1 MVSDSERASR
11 GAGVSRRGPREWKVQ
26 LTLTN
31 EGPVIW
37 LEPTHAEFC
46 NVYKMKSFGKVVSW
60 QNADVACS
68 RVECVC
74 ESGEERSSF
83 G

>member
-1 MVSDSERASR
+1 MGTDSERASR
-11 GAGVSRRGPREWKVQ
+11 GAGVSRRGPRERKVQ
-26 LTLTN
+26 IALTN
-31 EGPVIW
+31 EVPVIW

-46 NVYKMKSFGKVVSW
+46 NVFKMKSFGKVVSW

-68 RVECVC
+68 RVESVC
-74 ESGEERSSF
+74 ESGEECSSF